1 MSETIVDLNNLI
13 SHLQK
18 SNLITPSMFS
28 TSKPSPNPSPNPS
41 PVEEDK
47 GTYTVDEF
55 IQKYKNDP
63 ELRKLPLP
71 DYVYEKYGIPKP
83 EVLGLNTYLFKS
95 IKACMNGGQQSET
108 READNKGVRKMPFL
122 STVESYDL
130 SGNVTTYLSS
140 FTL

>member
-1 MSETIVDLNNLI
+1 MSETIVDLNNLNNLI

-28 TSKPSPNPSPNPS
+28 SPKLS

-47 GTYTVDEF
+47 GTYTLDEF

-63 ELRKLPLP
+63 ELKKLPLP

-83 EVLGLNTYLFKS
+83 EILGLNTYLFKS

>member
-1 MSETIVDLNNLI
+1 MSETIVDLNNLNNLI

-28 TSKPSPNPSPNPS
+28 SPKLS

-47 GTYTVDEF
+47 GTYTLDEF

-63 ELRKLPLP
+63 ELKKLPLP

-83 EVLGLNTYLFKS
+83 EILGLNTYLFKS

-122 STVESYDL
+122 STVEGYDL

>member
-1 MSETIVDLNNLI
+1 MSETIVDLNNLNNLI

-18 SNLITPSMFS
+18 SNLITPSI
-28 TSKPSPNPSPNPS
+28 SKPSPS

-47 GTYTVDEF
+47 GTYTLDEF

-63 ELRKLPLP
+63 ELKKLPLP

-83 EVLGLNTYLFKS
+83 EILGLNTYLFKS

-140 FTL
+140 FTF

>member
-1 MSETIVDLNNLI
+1 MSETIVDLNDLNNLI
-13 SHLQK
+13 SQLQK

-28 TSKPSPNPSPNPS
+28 TSKPSPNPS

-83 EVLGLNTYLFKS
+83 DVLGLNTYLFKS

-122 STVESYDL
+122 STVEGYDL

-140 FTL
+140 FTS

>member
-1 MSETIVDLNNLI
+1 MSETIVDLNSMNKLI
-13 SHLQK
+13 SDLQK
-18 SNLITPSMFS
+18 TNLLTPTMFS
-28 TSKPSPNPSPNPS
+28 TSKPS

-71 DYVYEKYGIPKP
+71 DYVYEKYNIPQP
-83 EVLGLNTYLFKS
+83 EILGLNTYLFKS

-108 READNKGVRKMPFL
+108 REVDNKGVRKMPFL

-130 SGNVTTYLSS
+130 SGNPTTYLST
-140 FTL
+140 FTN